1 MGKIFRRVLAVIP
14 AAALQILWIFLL
26 MKWLAPYTPLITLAL
41 SAAGFLLVLYI
52 IIKRDESTYKILWLL
67 VILTVPLAGAL
78 LYLLFGNKRT
88 ARPLK
93 KLLRRTREAGTP
105 PPLPIGE
112 TAFDGG
118 KLRRNAQARI
128 QRLHPQQRHPH
139 CFSG

>member
-1 MGKIFRRVLAVIP
+1 MGKIFRRMLAIIP
-14 AAALQILWIFLL
+14 AAALQVLWIFLL

-118 KLRRNAQARI
+118 KRPLLSARRSHVPGND
-128 QRLHPQQRHPH
+128 
-139 CFSG
+139 C